1 MSRVP
6 RLKLTWN
13 MLAIA
18 LLLPSVVAIA
28 AIAWK
33 PLWPERSP
41 SRDRPSLDCEQLEI
55 EGRRVERFCQ
65 RTVPPTPPQPLPR
78 DRPN

>member
-1 MSRVP
+1 MSPVP
-6 RLKLTWN
+6 RPKLTWN
-13 MLAIA
+13 AVAIA

-33 PLWPERSP
+33 PLWPERSAN
-41 SRDRPSLDCEQLEI
+41 RDRPSLDCEQLEI

-65 RTVPPTPPQPLPR
+65 RTVPPAIPQP
-78 DRPN
+78 